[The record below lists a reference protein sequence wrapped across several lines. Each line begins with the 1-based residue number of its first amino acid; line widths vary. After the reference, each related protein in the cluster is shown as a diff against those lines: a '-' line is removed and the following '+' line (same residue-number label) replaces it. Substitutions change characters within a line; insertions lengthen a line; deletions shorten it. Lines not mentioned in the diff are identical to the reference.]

1 MEKKGEELI
10 DPSSVVSRM
19 RTCAVK
25 LDDGDE
31 DLALQKKLGAKCF
44 VSSHVLTGQSTSRDV
59 DTFLLALKP

>member
-1 MEKKGEELI
+1 
-10 DPSSVVSRM
+10 M